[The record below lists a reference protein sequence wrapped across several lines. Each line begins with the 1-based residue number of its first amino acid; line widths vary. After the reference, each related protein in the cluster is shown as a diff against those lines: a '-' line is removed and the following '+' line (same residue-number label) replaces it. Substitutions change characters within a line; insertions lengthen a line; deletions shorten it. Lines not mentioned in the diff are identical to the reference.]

1 MLYCYETVNGTLNA
15 ENCFLLLHK
24 KAKCYLNLPCVYLIT
39 QMAAVLSLKLAYQHQ
54 TMPYKLSEVH
64 RTACTLYISS
74 TFLSQIVMVIQDC
87 IRIYETGKSNAYFLP
102 LV

>member
-39 QMAAVLSLKLAYQHQ
+39 QMATVLSLNLAYKHQ
-54 TMPYKLSEVH
+54 TMLYHAVQISLSSSKQVKVYNITYFVPYL
-64 RTACTLYISS
+64 
-74 TFLSQIVMVIQDC
+74 
-87 IRIYETGKSNAYFLP
+87 
-102 LV
+102 